1 MTQFEKI
8 KAMNLEQLAELFTE
22 VQIMVVVTTFKR
34 LGIIA
39 GVAEDEES
47 KMFEEMKMFLE
58 SEVPSND

>member
-8 KAMNLEQLAELFTE
+8 KAMNCEQLAELFTE

-39 GVAEDEES
+39 GVAEDEKT

-58 SEVPSND
+58 SEVSSND

>member
-8 KAMNLEQLAELFTE
+8 KAMNLEQLAELLTE
-22 VQIMVVVTTFKR
+22 VQIMVVVTTLKR

-58 SEVPSND
+58 SEVSEI